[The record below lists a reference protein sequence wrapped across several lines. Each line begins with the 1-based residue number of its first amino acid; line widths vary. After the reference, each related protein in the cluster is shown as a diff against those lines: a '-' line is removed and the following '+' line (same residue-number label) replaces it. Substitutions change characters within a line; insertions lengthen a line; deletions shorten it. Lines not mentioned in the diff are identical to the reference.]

1 MYLCSVLFFVT
12 LWTVTHQAPLSME
25 FSREEYWSGLP
36 CPPPRDLPAQG
47 LNPRL
52 LRLLHWQADS
62 LPLCHLGRHSL
73 SNSFVLILSSQWLL
87 HILRTKPTPTQGLPW
102 IIRSSNVHSS
112 CVSTLSAPSTLS
124 PMQSSE
130 TWHFHGSWE

>member
-1 MYLCSVLFFVT
+1 MT

-36 CPPPRDLPAQG
+36 SPPPRGLPAQG
-47 LNPRL
+47 LNPCPSC
-52 LRLLHWQADS
+52 LLHWQADS
-62 LPLCHLGRHSL
+62 LPLCYLGRHSL

-102 IIRSSNVHSS
+102 IIRPSSVHSS

-124 PMQSSE
+124 SMQSPE
-130 TWHFHGSWE
+130 TWHFPGSWE